1 MPGNVVNKVETIRM
15 EWINDNMD
23 EWYPFSQGITKQEV
37 LGVLAGVIKR
47 PELETMQYFV
57 KGVTINFLQIKN

>member
-1 MPGNVVNKVETIRM
+1 M

-23 EWYPFSQGITKQEV
+23 EWYPFSQGITKQDGSKV
-37 LGVLAGVIKR
+37 SAGVIKR

-57 KGVTINFLQIKN
+57 KGVTNKFPTN